1 MVLSSII
8 LEHRWH
14 TRSISES
21 TTFSD
26 TSDASHKTQN
36 AAGTITSCN
45 LGRVGS
51 HECAEL
57 MGIHALELPWAGDR
71 PGGPWEQGCWSACAD
86 SRRRSGARCDT
97 LFECNQSAPF
107 DRVSN
112 RYWKPEELCAGMT
125 GAYLRQAASQRP
137 SGMHCIAENRVMREV
152 DCRGCLRL
160 EYSLNFSCL
169 YYTSILVL
177 PLH

>member
-57 MGIHALELPWAGDR
+57 MGIHALELPWAGNR
-71 PGGPWEQGCWSACAD
+71 PGGSWEHVGALARTVVAGAERAVTRCSNAI
-86 SRRRSGARCDT
+86 SRHRPTECLIVTGNRKSSVPELPAHTCVKLRRSV
-97 LFECNQSAPF
+97 LPEC
-107 DRVSN
+107 
-112 RYWKPEELCAGMT
+112 T
-125 GAYLRQAASQRP
+125 ASQRTGSCARLIVEDA
-137 SGMHCIAENRVMREV
+137 SGSN
-152 DCRGCLRL
+152 
-160 EYSLNFSCL
+160 
-169 YYTSILVL
+169 IL
-177 PLH
+177 

>member
-57 MGIHALELPWAGDR
+57 MGIHALELPWASNR
-71 PGGPWEQGCWSACAD
+71 PGGSWEHV
-86 SRRRSGARCDT
+86 GALART
-97 LFECNQSAPF
+97 VVAGAERAVRMQS
-107 DRVSN
+107 V
-112 RYWKPEELCAGMT
+112 GT
-125 GAYLRQAASQRP
+125 VRQS
-137 SGMHCIAENRVMREV
+137 V
-152 DCRGCLRL
+152 
-160 EYSLNFSCL
+160 
-169 YYTSILVL
+169 
-177 PLH
+177 

>member
-1 MVLSSII
+1 MVLSGII

-26 TSDASHKTQN
+26 TSDARHKTQN

-57 MGIHALELPWAGDR
+57 MGIHALELPWAGNR
-71 PGGPWEQGCWSACAD
+71 PGGSWEHVGALARTVVAGAERAVTRCSNAI
-86 SRRRSGARCDT
+86 SRHRPT
-97 LFECNQSAPF
+97 ECLI
-107 DRVSN
+107 VTGN
-112 RYWKPEELCAGMT
+112 RKSSVPE
-125 GAYLRQAASQRP
+125 
-137 SGMHCIAENRVMREV
+137 
-152 DCRGCLRL
+152 
-160 EYSLNFSCL
+160 
-169 YYTSILVL
+169 
-177 PLH
+177 